1 MVVLAQI
8 TQLQFRYFQSTQFN
22 LMDINVTVNE
32 GDFMV
37 VAGPSGSGK
46 STLLRHFKKEL
57 LPIGTRKGSVT
68 YDGQTLQA
76 LGSEEGVTRIG
87 FVMQNPEQQLVCDTV
102 IEELAF
108 ALENMGCNPAE
119 MRRKIA
125 EIVSFLGLE
134 RFLHTAVDQLSGGQK
149 QLVNLAAVLL
159 LQPRLLVLDEP
170 TAQLDPIAT
179 REFLNMLQR
188 VHEELNMTIIMSEH
202 QLGDVCELA
211 NRLLFM
217 ADGRL
222 VADDLPTV
230 VFQQLFTMPAYRSF
244 IPSLTRLFL
253 ETTVTTT
260 LPLTLTEARRQLPQT
275 LTKNRT
281 VETTATPAR
290 ARVKVLELKRGYFT
304 YEPNGEW
311 VLQNLDVTLHAYE
324 CLALLGGNGSGK
336 STLLRVLAG
345 MATVRRG
352 QVRFEGK
359 VRQQLTV
366 AQVGY
371 LSQNPSQHF
380 LYDTVTEELTE
391 ACKRLGL
398 AEIDR
403 QVAQTLATF
412 EIEAIA
418 QRHPHDCSGGEQ
430 QLVALALLLLAKP
443 QVLLLDEPTK
453 GIDPQRKALLVK
465 RLQTLQAS
473 GVSLIIATHDVNF
486 VAEVADRCVLLFDG
500 QISASDEPPQFLSN
514 NLFYTTTIN
523 RLVRQQLPT
532 AIRWEEV
539 AAVW

>member
-1 MVVLAQI
+1 MVVLS
-8 TQLQFRYFQSTQFN
+8 QLKQLRFRYFQSSRLN
-22 LMDINVTVNE
+22 LTDINLTINE
-32 GDFMV
+32 GDFIV

-46 STLLRHFKKEL
+46 STLLRHLKKEL
-57 LPIGTRKGSVT
+57 LPVGEREGELLYEGKAIESLDSEALVT
-68 YDGQTLQA
+68 Q
-76 LGSEEGVTRIG
+76 IG

-108 ALENMGCNPAE
+108 ALENVGCPPTV

-134 RFLHTAVDQLSGGQK
+134 QLLHTAAEQLSGGQK

-159 LQPRLLVLDEP
+159 LQPRIIVLDEP

-179 REFLNMLQR
+179 REFFDILKR
-188 VHEELNMTIIMSEH
+188 AHEELNMTIVMSEH
-202 QLGDVCELA
+202 QLDGVSELA

-217 ADGRL
+217 ADGK
-222 VADDLPTV
+222 VIADDLPQV
-230 VFQQLFTMPAYRSF
+230 VFQQLYTMAGYRPF
-244 IPSLTRLFL
+244 IPTLTRLFL
-253 ETTVTTT
+253 ETNTTAS
-260 LPLTLTEARRQLPQT
+260 LPLTLLEARRQLPQT
-275 LTKNRT
+275 LTDNGA
-281 VETTATPAR
+281 VTPLSSPEKA
-290 ARVKVLELKRGYFT
+290 AVLELKRGYFT
-304 YEPNGEW
+304 YNQKGDW
-311 VLQNLDVTLHAYE
+311 VLNNLNVAIRANE

-352 QVRFEGK
+352 QVCFQGK
-359 VRQQLTV
+359 ARRTLSV

-380 LYDTVTEELTE
+380 LYDTVTEELSE

-398 AEIDR
+398 ADSEHR
-403 QVAQTLATF
+403 VAQALAMF
-412 EIEAIA
+412 ELEGIA
-418 QRHPHDCSGGEQ
+418 QTNPHECSGGEQ
-430 QLVALALLLLAKP
+430 QLVALALLMLAKP

-453 GIDPQRKALLVK
+453 GIDPQRKVMLVK
-465 RLQTLQAS
+465 RLRALQAD
-473 GVSLIIATHDVNF
+473 GVSLMIATHDVNF

-500 QISASDEPPQFLSN
+500 QITASEKPAQFLSN
-514 NLFYTTTIN
+514 TLFYTTAIN
-523 RLVRQQLPT
+523 RLVRQQMPT